1 MPDTGAGAEARA
13 ETVQKSGVARGVVE
27 MILYSCDELSGE
39 DGYFYVIGGVE
50 MARGK
55 PTPTAKREQ
64 VKALL
69 YLNPDLSSKDIAK
82 ETGVPDRTVRDIL
95 RAATEDD
102 DAFAEYRQAKKREQI
117 VNALDIASKYID
129 HLADPL
135 VIAAAKARDSATVA
149 GIMIDK
155 AQLLAGEPTEI
166 VQSAKPLPDLV
177 KETKSIV
184 KELEHLAG

>member
-1 MPDTGAGAEARA
+1 
-13 ETVQKSGVARGVVE
+13 
-27 MILYSCDELSGE
+27 
-39 DGYFYVIGGVE
+39 

-55 PTPTAKREQ
+55 PTPSEKREQ